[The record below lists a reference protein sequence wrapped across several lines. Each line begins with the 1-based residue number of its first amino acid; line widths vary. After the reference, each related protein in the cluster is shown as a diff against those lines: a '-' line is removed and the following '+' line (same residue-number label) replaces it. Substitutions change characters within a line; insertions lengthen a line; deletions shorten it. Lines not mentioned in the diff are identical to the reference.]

1 MGYGNTLLSSF
12 LPLAWALLTQATCC
26 DSHGRLIVHVHLP
39 NQSASGNES
48 KASEFEQ
55 ALGIVRLPSSNYFPN
70 KPILLR
76 SYVTPYD
83 RRCVHIK
90 NVTFLTMHGH
100 CPSSAFLSGNYAHS
114 IVDFLVPM
122 FHTLELLENVL
133 DAEQRSNDFLVLA
146 QVADPPKR
154 GAKRSPNNCE
164 QMAAALGFKRPAK
177 PWDALAMG
185 RRRYCFDTLIMGMSM
200 DQAIGDMYSLSF
212 DGFARSGAR
221 EAKYAGFVDIV
232 RLNAASIFFVPP
244 PDSLH
249 VALAVR
255 SHSRRI
261 VNRAEVLEVLAMVTG
276 STPLLIDFERLSVQE
291 MLTALLP
298 IQLLVGI
305 YGSGLMNGMFI
316 CNLGE
321 TRSRRSARAYHV
333 LHAAREPCQASM
345 KRRVEKFLRPC
356 ILC

>member
-1 MGYGNTLLSSF
+1 
-12 LPLAWALLTQATCC
+12 
-26 DSHGRLIVHVHLP
+26 
-39 NQSASGNES
+39 
-48 KASEFEQ
+48 
-55 ALGIVRLPSSNYFPN
+55 
-70 KPILLR
+70 
-76 SYVTPYD
+76 
-83 RRCVHIK
+83 
-90 NVTFLTMHGH
+90 
-100 CPSSAFLSGNYAHS
+100 
-114 IVDFLVPM
+114 M

-200 DQAIGDMYSLSF
+200 EQAIGDMYSLSF

-221 EAKYAGFVDIV
+221 EAMYARFVDIV

-298 IQLLVGI
+298 IQLLVGM

-321 TRSRRSARAYHV
+321 PRSRTSKQLALSMFCTRLAYH
-333 LHAAREPCQASM
+333 ARRCTSM
-345 KRRVEKFLRPC
+345 KSCQGCAYFADCPRGRDQRVPRPNGGREYDSPGCESCCRRLDRQDDRLVDLERPVAELPSPWRLELRHSSPAC
-356 ILC
+356 RSWRGSTRLDGAHRAERYSHRAGHEHHALCGRWIV